1 MGINPAQN
9 CYDDDDDDYDDDEKL
24 PGGLVLTTI
33 KALAPLVL
41 PGNQTEK
48 TFDSLDVTNCVNM
61 ITA

>member
-1 MGINPAQN
+1 MGINPDQN
-9 CYDDDDDDYDDDEKL
+9 RYDDDDDEKL
-24 PGGLVLTTI
+24 PGGLALTTI

-48 TFDSLDVTNCVNM
+48 TFVSLDVNNCVNM